1 MKLRLWSALAT
12 TESEYRANLAGL
24 NTFFGAV
31 LGFVISGVEQLD
43 TFAFTQ
49 ILVITSAAVISILYM
64 SASHNR
70 LLYAVMTVAIIFM
83 LPRVMPDDVSI
94 PAKLQPT
101 LFVWA
106 VLTLIIEFMPRRPD
120 PNLPPKA

>member
-1 MKLRLWSALAT
+1 MLAP
-12 TESEYRANLAGL
+12 TENEYRANLAGL

-43 TFAFTQ
+43 TFAFAQ
-49 ILVITSAAVISILYM
+49 MLVITSAAVISILYM

-70 LLYAVMTVAIIFM
+70 WLYAVMTVAIIFL
-83 LPRVMPDDVSI
+83 LPRAMPDDIAI

-106 VLTLIIEFMPRRPD
+106 ALTLIIELTPRRANPA
-120 PNLPPKA
+120 LPGAN